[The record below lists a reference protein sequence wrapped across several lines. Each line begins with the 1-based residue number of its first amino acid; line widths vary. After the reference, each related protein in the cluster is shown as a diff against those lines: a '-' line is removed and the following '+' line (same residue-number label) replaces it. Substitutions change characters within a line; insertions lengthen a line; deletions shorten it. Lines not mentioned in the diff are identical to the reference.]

1 MRSSFVFMP
10 WRLSLDDVKGEKQ
23 VTWVPAL
30 RVIKNILV
38 SHHPHHNT
46 CTLYTCSTV
55 HREPLLSVIK
65 KILVPCCLNHNTCT
79 LYTYS
84 TVYREPLVI
93 TKCHQEDTG
102 SPSSSSQHLHTLHLQ
117 HRIQGAANNR
127 NGEATNKRTPKPANI
142 PITWKNTFIFYT
154 FILYHCI
161 QFLLIILQ
169 HQIIIHCY

>member
-30 RVIKNILV
+30 HVIKNILV

-65 KILVPCCLNHNTCT
+65 TILVPCCLNHNTCT

-84 TVYREPLVI
+84 TEYREPP
-93 TKCHQEDTG
+93 TTG
-102 SPSSSSQHLHTLHLQ
+102 TVRQPIKGLQNQQIYQSPGKIHSYFTL
-117 HRIQGAANNR
+117 
-127 NGEATNKRTPKPANI
+127 
-142 PITWKNTFIFYT
+142 IFYIIVSS
-154 FILYHCI
+154 FCKSFCNIRSLYIAINLKFHGVSTVSV
-161 QFLLIILQ
+161 
-169 HQIIIHCY
+169 